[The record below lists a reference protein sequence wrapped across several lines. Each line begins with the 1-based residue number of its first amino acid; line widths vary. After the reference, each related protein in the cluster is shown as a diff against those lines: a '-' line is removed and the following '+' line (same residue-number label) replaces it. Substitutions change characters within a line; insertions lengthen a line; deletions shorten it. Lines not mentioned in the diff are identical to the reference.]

1 MSGTSVFFLIPG
13 LRPNASENSATS
25 TEKESKIHRSEIWF
39 EDGNVILHAGDTQFR
54 VHRGIIAL
62 HSRVFKGMF
71 PIPRPEGEP
80 LVDGC
85 PLVHVF
91 DDPEDWR
98 NLLDVMYNG
107 RKFVLKINNTIHGCR
122 LTY

>member
-1 MSGTSVFFLIPG
+1 MSVFYLIPG
-13 LRPNASENSATS
+13 PRPEASESSATS
-25 TEKESKIHRSEIWF
+25 TKSGSHEKDSKTHRSDIWF
-39 EDGNVILHAGDTQFR
+39 EDGNIILQAQNTQFR
-54 VHRGIIAL
+54 IHRGIVAL

-71 PIPRPEGEP
+71 PIPLPEGEP

-98 NLLDVMYNG
+98 NLLDIIYNS
-107 RKFVLKINNTIHGCR
+107 RKFVPYYC
-122 LTY
+122 